1 MEEYKG
7 AILVVDDEE
16 SIRELLCR
24 KLRGDGFH
32 CESATDGKDALC
44 KAFMKD
50 FDIVLL
56 DIKMPGMSGIE
67 ALKTMVTDHPD
78 TCVVMITAVTDNQTA
93 VEAMKLGAYDY
104 ITKPFDLADLNIRLK
119 RALERRKLTLEN
131 REHQRNLEQKVK
143 EKTEEAHSL
152 LVQKDQ
158 FIAQLAHDL
167 KTPLTPII
175 ALLPLLRQRTKDPKA
190 TEMLEIITKNVSYI
204 KELIFKT
211 LELAKLGV
219 PNGGIALSD
228 TKLSHVVT
236 KILEARKPVFEQ
248 KRIIVENRVSD
259 DIVVKAD
266 SFMLQEALDN
276 IISNAAK
283 FTTEGGTV
291 AIDANR
297 DSDSIVV
304 VRVRDTGIGMTKD
317 QLGQVFMEFY
327 KADPSRHDLTSTGL
341 GLSICKRIIEKHGG
355 KIWAESDGLGK
366 GSTIIFTLPAGRKA
380 KTMQEVS

>member
-1 MEEYKG
+1 MEQYKG
-7 AILVVDDEE
+7 TVLVVDDEQT
-16 SIRELLCR
+16 IRDLLCR
-24 KLRGDGFH
+24 WLSEDGFY
-32 CESATDGKDALC
+32 CESAADGRDALW

-50 FDIVLL
+50 FDVVLL
-56 DIKMPGMSGIE
+56 DIKMPGMSGME
-67 ALKTMVTDHPD
+67 VLNRMVTDHPD

-104 ITKPFDLADLNIRLK
+104 ITKPFDLADLNLRLR

-131 REHQRNLEQKVK
+131 REHQRNLEQRVK
-143 EKTEEAHSL
+143 EKTEEVHSL
-152 LVQKDQ
+152 LVQKDR

-175 ALLPLLRQRTKDPKA
+175 ALLPLLRQKAKDPKT
-190 TEMLEIITKNVSYI
+190 TEMLDIITKNANYI
-204 KELIFKT
+204 KELVFKT
-211 LELAKLGV
+211 LELARLGV
-219 PNGGIALSD
+219 PNGGIALTD
-228 TKLSHVVT
+228 TKLSHVIAKV
-236 KILEARKPVFEQ
+236 LESRRPVFEQ
-248 KRIIVENRVSD
+248 KRIAVENNVSD

-266 SFMLQEALDN
+266 SLMLQEALDN

-283 FTTEGGTV
+283 FTAEGGTV
-291 AIDANR
+291 TIDANR

-304 VRVRDTGIGMTKD
+304 IRVKDTGIGMTKD
-317 QLGQVFMEFY
+317 QLGQIFTEFY
-327 KADPSRHDLTSTGL
+327 KADHSRHDLTSTGL

-366 GSTIIFTLPAGRKA
+366 GSTILFTLPAGSEI